1 MTTSRAIRASD
12 LDREYV
18 VEILR
23 RQYSEGRL
31 TLGEFD
37 DRTGAAYAAK
47 TWGDLLD
54 LTGDLPVEV
63 RLGGDHAPATASGEH
78 GRPPWPVL
86 PVALLLGALL
96 VSAAVSGGMGYWHH
110 GHHAGRF
117 FPVLPLLVLAVASLR
132 WIMRWR
138 RGGLHR

>member
-1 MTTSRAIRASD
+1 MRKASN
-12 LDREYV
+12 
-18 VEILR
+18 
-23 RQYSEGRL
+23 
-31 TLGEFD
+31 
-37 DRTGAAYAAK
+37 
-47 TWGDLLD
+47 
-54 LTGDLPVEV
+54 LTGDLQVEV

-78 GRPPWPVL
+78 GQHGHSRRLPWPVL

-96 VSAAVSGGMGYWHH
+96 VSAAVSGRMGYWHH